1 MGVAARCSNAWRVS
15 GMFHYSCLLLFTNL
29 TGAYVCCDGHEFV
42 VTRKYRLQWS
52 NFVQFES
59 VFDSVDN
66 LATIADED
74 ASARRGPVGF
84 EDEHVPGCNSV
95 AVSSEMRL
103 PPSSVLEA
111 MPTTLSATRL
121 QQALGRCQEAWS
133 LTNKHKFLDL
143 LWILLSIV
151 EHRDTENIGA
161 VPVVS
166 PALLARQLPFSPSHA
181 APHRSSLGGDSMRPV
196 AAVATLS
203 AVASTD
209 VSDPPLSASTY
220 FPASMIHFPGSKPP
234 SFDDVQARE
243 SAGSIAFIEDEDD
256 CVLLDTKR
264 ISELDNEDISRRL
277 FLNES
282 DFMSLFKAFPIRSY
296 VDAQFIDI
304 YARATDATQLSYGL
318 ANAFA
323 ACKNLAAA
331 ISNAIHHVPEYPQF
345 AKLLAQC
352 LTYLSWAPIMAWQT
366 ITPIM
371 RLPPVELNQIHTL
384 FQRELDW
391 LCLRSTVAVNCAR
404 QPGIRFFL
412 SDFPFARLSPAAA
425 GQIFLAIFWNREVSY
440 FDDSSSRLHP
450 LTLDDWLVMMQN
462 DPQVR
467 LLFATWLQK
476 QTRDSVHV
484 LHAMDKL
491 ARQAGN
497 DLLLIWVTELF
508 FVAFVHAETR
518 EALFQTCQPMFAST
532 CDQDQRCVSI
542 LLALTLKYFKF
553 LERAASA
560 LFKQLDLT
568 RWSPST
574 ADLKRVQ
581 QLLLHDATTPRNE
594 LGRCLIASLNFGYDQ
609 ARVSTGLVA
618 PAGIS
623 AVASAVMATTTWD
636 DADESPGSAQV

>member
-1 MGVAARCSNAWRVS
+1 M
-15 GMFHYSCLLLFTNL
+15 
-29 TGAYVCCDGHEFV
+29 
-42 VTRKYRLQWS
+42 
-52 NFVQFES
+52 QFES

-74 ASARRGPVGF
+74 ASARRGSMRL
-84 EDEHVPGCNSV
+84 EDENVPGCNVV
-95 AVSSEMRL
+95 AASSEMR
-103 PPSSVLEA
+103 SSQSSILEA
-111 MPTTLSATRL
+111 TPTILSTTRL
-121 QQALGRCQEAWS
+121 QQALGRCQEAWT

-151 EHRDTENIGA
+151 EHRDTENVGA
-161 VPVVS
+161 VPVS
-166 PALLARQLPFSPSHA
+166 PPALARQLPFSPSHA
-181 APHRSSLGGDSMRPV
+181 APHRSSLGGDSVRPPV
-196 AAVATLS
+196 AAVAASS
-203 AVASTD
+203 AASTD
-209 VSDPPLSASTY
+209 VPDPPSSASSF
-220 FPASMIHFPGSKPP
+220 FPSSIVHFPGSKRPT
-234 SFDDVQARE
+234 FDDVQARE
-243 SAGSIAFIEDEDD
+243 SAGSISFIEDEDD

-264 ISELDNEDISRRL
+264 IAELDNEDISRRL

-282 DFMSLFKAFPIRSY
+282 DLMSLFKAFPIRSY

-304 YARATDATQLSYGL
+304 YARATDAAQLSYGL

-331 ISNAIHHVPEYPQF
+331 ISNAILHVPEYPQF
-345 AKLLAQC
+345 AKMLAQC

-371 RLPPVELNQIHTL
+371 RLAPVELNQLHTL

-391 LCLRSTVAVNCAR
+391 LCLRSTVGVNCAR
-404 QPGIRFFL
+404 QPGVRFFL

-440 FDDSSSRLHP
+440 FNDSSSRLHP
-450 LTLDDWLVMMQN
+450 LSLDDWLEMMQN

-508 FVAFVHAETR
+508 FIAFVHAETR

-532 CDQDQRCVSI
+532 CDQDPRCVSI

-568 RWSPST
+568 RWSPSS

-581 QLLLHDATTPRNE
+581 QLLLHNVNTPRNE
-594 LGRCLIASLNFGYDQ
+594 LGRCLIDSLNLGYDQ
-609 ARVSTGLVA
+609 ARVSTGPVA
-618 PAGIS
+618 PAPVLS
-623 AVASAVMATTTWD
+623 AVASASAAVTSAMTQTFY
-636 DADESPGSAQV
+636 DADESPGSAQVRSMCLVPFFVTNVYSFVCLF